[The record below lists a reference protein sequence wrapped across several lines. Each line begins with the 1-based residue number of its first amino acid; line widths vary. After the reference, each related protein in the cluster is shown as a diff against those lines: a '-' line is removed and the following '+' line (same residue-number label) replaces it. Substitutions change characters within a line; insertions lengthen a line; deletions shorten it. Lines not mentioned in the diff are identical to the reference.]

1 MRIGSN
7 PVRNRYPVY
16 QPKPIGI
23 VSITFMPVL
32 EGFFR
37 ESLDVFAIHLQ
48 SLHQTIGDQAD
59 VMVFDNG
66 SCDEVTQFLTQQY
79 LAGAIDWLML
89 SRHNL
94 GKTGVL
100 NWVFSSLP
108 NEFIVSTDS
117 DVLFRPGWIER
128 SLEVFN
134 AFDQVGIVSAQPGF
148 FNETQRMRQI
158 AGKMTSALAGVQID
172 EVDPLTEAFA
182 EYCDGVNASAE
193 IRQQMAQNRL
203 LLLTPPQG
211 KARAV
216 MGSTS
221 MQFMIRSEVARQVA
235 PLPSTHTLDS
245 DDHMQIN
252 RRVESLGYLQLSTT
266 DALTYHMGNSLRGRH
281 TAEAFEVR
289 KRSGSPVPTASNAA
303 HKKRNPLKRTLAK
316 AVSRSSTLE
325 RLFRRVY
332 SLIFDLLYAEK

>member
-1 MRIGSN
+1 MRVGSN

-16 QPKPIGI
+16 QPKKIGI

-48 SLHQTIGDQAD
+48 SLRQTIGDQAD

-66 SCDEVTQFLTQQY
+66 SCDEVTEFLSQQY

-89 SRHNL
+89 SRHNI

-100 NWVFSSLP
+100 NWIFSSLP

-128 SLEVFN
+128 SLAVFDV
-134 AFDQVGIVSAQPGF
+134 FEQVGIVSAQPGF
-148 FNETQRMRQI
+148 FNETGRMRKI
-158 AGKMTSALAGVQID
+158 AEKMSPALSGVQID
-172 EVDPLTEAFA
+172 EVDPFSDAFE

-193 IRQQMAQNRL
+193 IRQKMAQNRL
-203 LLLTPPQG
+203 LLLTPSQG
-211 KARAV
+211 NTQAV

-221 MQFMIRSEVARQVA
+221 MQFMIRRDAARKVI
-235 PLPSTHTLDS
+235 PLPTTHTLDS

-252 RRVESLGYLQLSTT
+252 QRMEALGYLQLSTT
-266 DALTYHMGNSLRGRH
+266 DALVYHMGNSLQGRH
-281 TAEAFEVR
+281 AAEAFEVR
-289 KRSGSPVPTASNAA
+289 QRAGVSVAPALNAA
-303 HKKRNPLKRTLAK
+303 HKKRHLIKSVLTK
-316 AVSRSSTLE
+316 AVKRSAVLE
-325 RLFRRVY
+325 RIVRRLY
-332 SLIFDLLYAEK
+332 SLLFDLLYAEK

>member
-1 MRIGSN
+1 MRVGSN

-16 QPKPIGI
+16 QPKKIGI

-66 SCDEVTQFLTQQY
+66 SCDEVTRFLTQKY
-79 LAGAIDWLML
+79 LEGAIDWLML

-100 NWVFSSLP
+100 NWAFSAVP

-158 AGKMTSALAGVQID
+158 AEKMAPALSGVQID
-172 EVDPLTEAFA
+172 EVDPLPDAFE

-193 IRQQMAQNRL
+193 IRAQMAQNRL
-203 LLLTPPQG
+203 LLLTPSHGNVQ
-211 KARAV
+211 AV

-221 MQFMIRSEVARQVA
+221 MQFMIRGEAARKVV

-266 DALTYHMGNSLRGRH
+266 DALTYHMGNSLQGRH
-281 TAEAFEVR
+281 AAEALAVR
-289 KRSGSPVPTASNAA
+289 RRAGQTSMVSPSPQAQRS
-303 HKKRNPLKRTLAK
+303 PLKRALSK
-316 AVSRSSTLE
+316 AIARSAVLE
-325 RLFRRVY
+325 RIIRRVY
-332 SLIFDLLYAEK
+332 SLLFDLLYAEK